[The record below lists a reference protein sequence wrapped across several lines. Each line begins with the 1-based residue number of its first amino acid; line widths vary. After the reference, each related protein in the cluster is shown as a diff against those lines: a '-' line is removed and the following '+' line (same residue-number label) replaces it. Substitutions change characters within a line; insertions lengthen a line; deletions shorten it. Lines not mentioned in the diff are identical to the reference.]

1 MGVHETL
8 IREDSVLNKH
18 ATVLADTEDGDCQ
31 DPSDGIEADQTAK
44 HGVPE
49 HSYGVSNRENNNQD
63 VWKQENYDDD
73 DG

>member
-31 DPSDGIEADQTAK
+31 DPSDGIGADHIAK
-44 HGVPE
+44 HVVLE
-49 HSYGVSNRENNNQD
+49 HSFGVSNRENNNQD
-63 VWKQENYDDD
+63 VWKQDNYDDD